1 MGPLMGKQNIQAKEA
16 YFSATLH
23 LINASYFW
31 QFDTQVSDTNKITF
45 RPNSVNK
52 TYKRN
57 LKTNDGSLRT
67 DLAFPTN
74 TVDTRGCS
82 LRGRHLKEMWEGGER
97 KKRGVG
103 DPLPPFSP
111 SPLLLRLQD
120 NRVSWAGLREEV
132 FVVIIL
138 TKFERIAPVSSNIDG
153 TVAWKL
159 TFQEKQSSLNCKIK
173 RLRKKT
179 YFRPSLL
186 STLGL
191 RQALTGNTST
201 SAGYKIRQL

>member
-1 MGPLMGKQNIQAKEA
+1 MGPLLGKQNIQAKEA

-57 LKTNDGSLRT
+57 VETNGGSLRT

-82 LRGRHLKEMWEGGER
+82 LRGRHLKEMCEGGGEA
-97 KKRGVG
+97 KKEGG
-103 DPLPPFSP
+103 WGSP
-111 SPLLLRLQD
+111 STFFSFSSPFAP
-120 NRVSWAGLREEV
+120 AG
-132 FVVIIL
+132 
-138 TKFERIAPVSSNIDG
+138 
-153 TVAWKL
+153 
-159 TFQEKQSSLNCKIK
+159 
-173 RLRKKT
+173 
-179 YFRPSLL
+179 
-186 STLGL
+186 
-191 RQALTGNTST
+191 
-201 SAGYKIRQL
+201 